1 MAAVPVPVSEREID
15 DRRRLGIDSLD
26 ERWAGEWRL
35 VNPPKLWHPILST
48 HLLFALAPAA
58 RAKGLLA
65 IGDACGLFGAEEDW
79 RVPDQTYARPED
91 AREEGFVSAELVV
104 EIRSPGD
111 DSYRKLPFYAAR
123 GVREVLIVHCDRRA
137 ELYRRSAEG
146 EMVAVAPAWSE
157 VVDVD
162 LGAVLAGLPGDR

>member
-35 VNPPKLWHPILST
+35 VNPPKLWHILLNSA
-48 HLLFALAPAA
+48 LYEVLAPLA
-58 RAKGLLA
+58 RDRGLLRA
-65 IGDACGLFGAEEDW
+65 GDACGLFGADDDW

-123 GVREVLIVHCDRRA
+123 GVREVLIVHRDRRA

-146 EMVAVAPAWSE
+146 EMVAAAPAWSE
-157 VVDVD
+157 VLDVD
-162 LGAVLAGLPGDR
+162 LGAVLACLPGDR

>member
-35 VNPPKLWHPILST
+35 VNPPKLWHPILNT
-48 HLLFALAPAA
+48 HLL
-58 RAKGLLA
+58 
-65 IGDACGLFGAEEDW
+65 
-79 RVPDQTYARPED
+79 
-91 AREEGFVSAELVV
+91 EGSVSAALVV

-123 GVREVLIVHCDRRA
+123 GVREVLIVHRDRRA

-157 VVDVD
+157 VLDVD
-162 LGAVLAGLPGDR
+162 LGAVLGCLPGDR